1 MRASITSA
9 LVRAD
14 LVAEPGQVVAVVGP
28 NGAGKTSLLR
38 ALAGLL
44 PSTGAVEVA
53 GRDVSALPLHAR
65 GIGWV
70 PQAPS
75 LFAHL
80 SARDNA
86 GYSLRARGMSRR
98 AARTAADQWLG
109 RLDIGHLGDSRP
121 SALSGG
127 QVARVALARALAAD
141 PDLVLLD
148 EPLAALDTA
157 TKDDVRRLL
166 RSILAGGRAP
176 VLVVTHDPVDVVALA
191 DSVLVL
197 ENGAVVQ
204 HAPPAEVAVRPRSAW
219 VAGLLGQ
226 NAWRG
231 IADETG
237 LLTSPVRTGHVTGHV
252 TGHIAAA
259 ETLPVGTPALALCE
273 PAAVTLHRQRPS
285 GSARTVL
292 AGQVG
297 ELRSLGGRVR
307 VVLGS
312 DPQVTAE
319 VTVGAA
325 TELGLADGGLVWAA
339 LKATEVRLVAL

>member
-98 AARTAADQWLG
+98 AAHTAADQWLG